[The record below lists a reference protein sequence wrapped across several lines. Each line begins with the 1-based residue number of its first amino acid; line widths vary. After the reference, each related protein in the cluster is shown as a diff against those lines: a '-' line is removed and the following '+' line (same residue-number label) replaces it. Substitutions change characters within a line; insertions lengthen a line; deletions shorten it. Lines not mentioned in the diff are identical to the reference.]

1 MSEQTPPSPEGLQ
14 LRTTPLASARLSKKA
29 VLTAIGA
36 LALILGVV
44 IINISKGK
52 PAKAAEQSNLA
63 KELQP
68 SVNVG
73 KELSKDIPDVI
84 IPPPRQQPEAPPS
97 SEPPTKSL
105 LNDARLADT
114 AIAKF
119 SDVQRTEM
127 RPAVAAASEEAP
139 GDGAASGD
147 DVETA
152 AGGGADTSGHPGAGL
167 LRAAGSASDGGIDLN
182 HQDEKQAFS
191 NKKQH
196 SGYLAA
202 TFKAPV
208 SPFEIKTGTVIP
220 GMLISEIDSD
230 LPGEIIAQVSQNV
243 YDSATGKYLLIPQGT
258 RLFGRYDSK
267 VSYGQS
273 RALVSWDRLIYPN
286 AYTLDLDGMRG
297 HDMGGQ
303 SGFKDQVDNHYAKI
317 FGLALLTSALSAGY
331 QLSQPQSSNS
341 LVPNNSQVA
350 AAAVGQQMAQVG
362 ENLATRGMQVQP
374 TIVIRKGYHL
384 NVMVNRDIVFPG
396 TYPPGDN

>member
-1 MSEQTPPSPEGLQ
+1 MSEQTPSSPEGLQ

-29 VLTAIGA
+29 IMTAIGA

-44 IINISKGK
+44 IINVSKGK
-52 PAKAAEQSNLA
+52 PAKAAEQSNLG

-84 IPPPRQQPEAPPS
+84 IPPPRQQPETPPS

-127 RPAVAAASEEAP
+127 RTAVAAASEEAP
-139 GDGAASGD
+139 AAGAASGE

-152 AGGGADTSGHPGAGL
+152 SDGGTNPSGRLGAGL
-167 LRAAGSASDGGIDLN
+167 LRVANSSSDGGIDLN
-182 HQDEKQAFS
+182 RQDEKQAFS

-196 SGYLAA
+196 SEYLEA
-202 TFKAPV
+202 TFKAPI
-208 SPFEIKTGTVIP
+208 SLFEIKTGTVIP
-220 GMLISEIDSD
+220 SMLISEINSD

-258 RLFGRYDSK
+258 KLFGRYDSK
-267 VSYGQS
+267 VSYGQN

-297 HDMGGQ
+297 HDMSGQ
-303 SGFKDQVDNHYAKI
+303 SGFEDQVNNHYAKI

-331 QLSQPQSSNS
+331 QLSQPQQSNS
-341 LVPNNSQVA
+341 LVPSNGQVA
-350 AAAVGQQMAQVG
+350 AAAVGQQMAQLG
-362 ENLATRGMQVQP
+362 ENIATRNMQVQP

-396 TYPPGDN
+396 TYPPGEN

>member
-29 VLTAIGA
+29 IMTAIGA

-44 IINISKGK
+44 IINVSKGK
-52 PAKAAEQSNLA
+52 PAKAAEQSNLV

-84 IPPPRQQPEAPPS
+84 IPPPRQQPETPPS

-105 LNDARLADT
+105 LSDARLADT
-114 AIAKF
+114 AVAKF
-119 SDVQRTEM
+119 TDVQRTEM
-127 RPAVAAASEEAP
+127 RTAVAAASAE
-139 GDGAASGD
+139 DVASGE
-147 DVETA
+147 DVETV
-152 AGGGADTSGHPGAGL
+152 SGSTNSSGRSGSGL
-167 LRAAGSASDGGIDLN
+167 LRVASASSDGGVDLN
-182 HQDEKQAFS
+182 RQDEKQAFS

-196 SGYLAA
+196 SEYLEA
-202 TFKAPV
+202 TFKAPI
-208 SPFEIKTGTVIP
+208 SLFEIKTGTVIP
-220 GMLISEIDSD
+220 SMLISEINSD

-258 RLFGRYDSK
+258 KLFGRYDSK
-267 VSYGQS
+267 VSYGQN

-297 HDMGGQ
+297 HDMSGQ
-303 SGFKDQVDNHYAKI
+303 SGFEDQVNNHYAKI

-331 QLSQPQSSNS
+331 QLSQPQQSNS
-341 LVPNNSQVA
+341 LVPSNGQVA
-350 AAAVGQQMAQVG
+350 AAAVGQQMSQLG
-362 ENLATRGMQVQP
+362 ENIATRNMQVQP

-396 TYPPGDN
+396 TYPPGEH